1 MYSTKTKF
9 VIGTQ
14 SLIKLSNHSYA
25 KGKQMKSLEA
35 EQMKGKN
42 SNKKT
47 IAAIVKGETV
57 YDLRSRIRGTE
68 VSSLERKR
76 YLKSVR

>member
-1 MYSTKTKF
+1 
-9 VIGTQ
+9 
-14 SLIKLSNHSYA
+14 
-25 KGKQMKSLEA
+25 MKSLEA